1 MPAER
6 GGLHCMSPEERE
18 ANATAAV
25 ALALILAGIFAGVVA
40 TLIYVE
46 VLVLGVAYVG

>member
-1 MPAER
+1 MPAENR
-6 GGLHCMSPEERE
+6 MSPEERQ
-18 ANATAAV
+18 AIAMAATAV
-25 ALALILAGIFAGVVA
+25 PLVLAGIFAGVVA